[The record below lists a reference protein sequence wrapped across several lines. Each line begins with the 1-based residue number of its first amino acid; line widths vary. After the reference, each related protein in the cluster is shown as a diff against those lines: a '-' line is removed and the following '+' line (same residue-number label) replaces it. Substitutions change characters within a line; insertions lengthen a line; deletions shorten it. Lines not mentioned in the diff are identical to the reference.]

1 MLLLA
6 ASLLF
11 TNPVPLD
18 MPRAEAFLVRGDGR
32 LVLEDRFNT
41 MDLWVSQSVDGRWV
55 DDDGRV
61 FLLAHLDVAPPATA
75 ASRESMVTRVD
86 YAESRV
92 FIEKRDI
99 KAVRSAVEALS
110 PVDTPEKEIR
120 PRRLPRGFKDVDYW
134 HGTNTSA
141 IVCAFLP
148 ENSKVWRLATW
159 QLVDGDD
166 FDEALKNFEDEIFRS
181 DCAEAIEAR
190 SPMQPSGRLSGA
202 EASERELLRA
212 DAKHSISA
220 YEGWSATDSTEFT
233 ILDDLG
239 KGSSFVVAVTNDL
252 PVMRAKYAETLPTG
266 MDGSNVLCVAR
277 IFANRAEYEDAL
289 EVGGLTNMSWSA
301 AYWCQQRRELVAYRP
316 PSEMES
322 SSNEKLLKTFRHE
335 AFHQYLSY
343 AVSMMATSPW
353 LNEGYAQFFEDGP
366 PDPKR
371 RPAKDDWGA
380 GDASLQDLER
390 FATMLPQLL
399 AMDYQDFYYGGT
411 DVERRLNYRLALSVA
426 IFLEYG
432 AGNVRFNPFKNLKK
446 DYFKALFETKD
457 MRKATAAAFGG
468 KDKLNL
474 FISEWLK
481 FWKNT

>member
-1 MLLLA
+1 M
-6 ASLLF
+6 
-11 TNPVPLD
+11 
-18 MPRAEAFLVRGDGR
+18 
-32 LVLEDRFNT
+32 
-41 MDLWVSQSVDGRWV
+41 
-55 DDDGRV
+55 
-61 FLLAHLDVAPPATA
+61 
-75 ASRESMVTRVD
+75 
-86 YAESRV
+86 
-92 FIEKRDI
+92 
-99 KAVRSAVEALS
+99 
-110 PVDTPEKEIR
+110 
-120 PRRLPRGFKDVDYW
+120 
-134 HGTNTSA
+134 
-141 IVCAFLP
+141 
-148 ENSKVWRLATW
+148 
-159 QLVDGDD
+159 
-166 FDEALKNFEDEIFRS
+166 
-181 DCAEAIEAR
+181 
-190 SPMQPSGRLSGA
+190 
-202 EASERELLRA
+202 
-212 DAKHSISA
+212 
-220 YEGWSATDSTEFT
+220 
-233 ILDDLG
+233 DDLG

-289 EVGGLTNMSWSA
+289 EVGGATNMAWSA
-301 AYWCQQRRELVAYRP
+301 AYWCPQRRELVAYRP

-468 KDKLNL
+468 KDRLNL

>member
-11 TNPVPLD
+11 THPVPLD
-18 MPRAEAFLVRGDGR
+18 MPRAEAYFVREGSR
-32 LVLEDRFNT
+32 RMLEDRFNA

-75 ASRESMVTRVD
+75 AARESTVTRTE
-86 YAESRV
+86 YAEGRV
-92 FIEKRDI
+92 FIDKRDI
-99 KAVRSAVEALS
+99 KAVRLAVESLS
-110 PVDTPEKEIR
+110 PVETPEKESR
-120 PRRLPRGFKDVDYW
+120 PRAMPRGFKDVDYW

-148 ENSKVWRLATW
+148 KDSEVWRLATW
-159 QLVDGDD
+159 QLVEGDD
-166 FDEALKNFEDEIFRS
+166 FDEALENFEDELFAGDGS
-181 DCAEAIEAR
+181 EAVEAR
-190 SPMQPSGRLSGA
+190 SPMPPTGKLRGA
-202 EASERELLRA
+202 AASERELLRA
-212 DAKHSISA
+212 DARHSISA
-220 YEGWSATDSTEFT
+220 YEGWNATDAQEFT

-239 KGSSFVVAVTNDL
+239 KDAAFVAALTNDL
-252 PVMRAKYAETLPTG
+252 PVMRAKYAEIMPTG
-266 MDGSNVLCVAR
+266 IDGSNVLCVAR
-277 IFANRAEYEDAL
+277 IFASRSEYEDAM
-289 EVGGLTNMSWSA
+289 EAGGVTNMSWSA
-301 AYWCQQRRELVAYRP
+301 AYWCQQRREIVAYRP
-316 PSEMES
+316 PPGS
-322 SSNEKLLKTFRHE
+322 SGSSDAELVRTFRHE

-353 LNEGYAQFFEDGP
+353 LNEGYAQFFEEGP

-371 RPAKDDWGA
+371 RIAKDDWGA

-390 FATMLPQLL
+390 FAEILPALFL
-399 AMDYQDFYYGGT
+399 MDYREFYGGT
-411 DVERRLNYRLALSVA
+411 DVERSLKYRLALSVA

-432 AGNVRFNPFKNLKK
+432 AGKVRFAPFKNLKQ
-446 DYFKALFETKD
+446 DYFKGLFETKD
-457 MRKATAAAFGG
+457 MRKATAAAFGS

-474 FISEWLK
+474 FVAEWLK